1 MSDHAVPAPIA
12 DERTRRIFGDLDFS
26 TAKKGFD
33 PAEVTAF
40 LVNASGAV
48 ERMLTRLKT
57 AEQRAAAAEERVVAL
72 ESRALAPAAPA
83 ATAVPPVPGHLGP
96 NGEDNTAL
104 LDRTLALAEKTAIAA
119 VADARTRAQAILT
132 EAQDQARQYFASERA
147 AIATE
152 WERLQN
158 EAGQLE
164 TLRLAVAAETMA
176 LEGVRSQLRAR
187 LAATAQEL
195 AAVADDP
202 DLLHYAI
209 SQARVEAPAPAPVP
223 PPPAEALEA
232 PEEPALPSGVH
243 VDAIPASSVASYEKS
258 FQAGWEHESED
269 HTADEAFERFFSDDV
284 EPEPTQQWILAG

>member
-12 DERTRRIFGDLDFS
+12 DERTRRIFGDLNFS
-26 TAKKGFD
+26 TAKRGFD

-48 ERMLTRLKT
+48 ERMLARLKT
-57 AEQRAAAAEERVVAL
+57 AEQRAAAAEERVASL

-83 ATAVPPVPGHLGP
+83 APGLPPAPGHLGP
-96 NGEDNTAL
+96 NGEDNSVL

-195 AAVADDP
+195 AAISDDP

-209 SQARVEAPAPAPVP
+209 NQTRVEAPAPVP
-223 PPPAEALEA
+223 PPPSAAAIAA
-232 PEEPALPSGVH
+232 PEEPSLPSGVH

-258 FQAGWEHESED
+258 FQAGWEHEAED